1 MLKNESA
8 IDLLHVICNGCFEL
22 GKVPEQWT
30 SGVVNPILKPGTND
44 KRLPTNYRGITIT
57 SVPSKIYC
65 SVLNF
70 RLCKQL
76 EDNDILCEEQ
86 NGFRPKRSCEEHI
99 YSLTSVITNRKI
111 SKQST
116 FVSFIDMRKAF
127 DSVSRSLLWYKL
139 RRAGIQGKFLSAI
152 QSLYENVKCTVR
164 VNDRYTPWFDVDCG
178 VKQGCLLSPAMFAI
192 YINDL
197 AERINNLQCGIRIG
211 DDLLSILLYADDIAL
226 IAPDEDSLQK
236 MLDVVSDWCSQWK
249 LDVNPSKSN
258 VVHFRNPSIDRSNFN
273 FTCSR
278 QNIAYA
284 TSYKYLGMW
293 LDEHLTFDKAV
304 RELSKSASRALGA
317 LYGKFI
323 SAGGMAHSVYSKLY
337 STMVEP
343 VLFYCS
349 GIWGTKV
356 HSVINSIQNK
366 AAKFFMSVGRYTAN
380 TAIRGDMGWTSCFTK
395 QRTACIRLL
404 SRILRS
410 DDTRLTRKITE
421 WTKNR
426 RKGWYVKVKRFAE
439 TVDATAILN
448 DTLISTKTVMRTI
461 KERFDVVDNDEFK
474 QALFDDSN
482 NVNGNK
488 LRTYRLYKTNVKTE
502 RYLKLQLPK
511 NVRRTVT
518 LFRSGSL
525 PLAIET
531 GRYARPRTP
540 VDERLC
546 RLCNSNDVES
556 EKQFLLFCSLY
567 DDIRFEARTLIDI
580 FDTLDMDSKFIK
592 IMFNFFVIC
601 NL

>member
-1 MLKNESA
+1 MKDGYCNKRKTFDKLNRKFSIQKERDLQEQLNSNCKRDFWRSIGKFGVANERTEN
-8 IDLLHVICNGCFEL
+8 ITWDI
-22 GKVPEQWT
+22 
-30 SGVVNPILKPGTND
+30 VNPDGTVNTD
-44 KRLPTNYRGITIT
+44 RGA
-57 SVPSKIYC
+57 
-65 SVLNF
+65 VLNTWRSDF
-70 RLCKQL
+70 ETLYARNDNIDDLCNL
-76 EDNDILCEEQ
+76 VNEED
-86 NGFRPKRSCEEHI
+86 I
-99 YSLTSVITNRKI
+99 Y
-111 SKQST
+111 
-116 FVSFIDMRKAF
+116 
-127 DSVSRSLLWYKL
+127 
-139 RRAGIQGKFLSAI
+139 
-152 QSLYENVKCTVR
+152 E
-164 VNDRYTPWFDVDCG
+164 
-178 VKQGCLLSPAMFAI
+178 LSPEMFAI

-197 AERINNLQCGIRIG
+197 VECINNLQCGIRIG
-211 DDLLSILLYADDIAL
+211 DDLVSILLYADDIAL
-226 IAPDEDSLQK
+226 IAPDKDSLQK

-249 LDVNPSKSN
+249 LDV
-258 VVHFRNPSIDRSNFN
+258 IDRS
-273 FTCSR
+273 
-278 QNIAYA
+278 
-284 TSYKYLGMW
+284 MW

-323 SAGGMAHSVYSKLY
+323 SAGGMTHSVYSKLY

-380 TAIRGDMGWTSCFTK
+380 TTAIRGDMGWTSCFTK

-482 NVNGNK
+482 NSSDIN
-488 LRTYRLYKTNVKTE
+488 
-502 RYLKLQLPK
+502 
-511 NVRRTVT
+511 
-518 LFRSGSL
+518 
-525 PLAIET
+525 
-531 GRYARPRTP
+531 
-540 VDERLC
+540 DLC
-546 RLCNSNDVES
+546 E
-556 EKQFLLFCSLY
+556 
-567 DDIRFEARTLIDI
+567 
-580 FDTLDMDSKFIK
+580 DM
-592 IMFNFFVIC
+592 
-601 NL
+601 